1 METDEDQPASD
12 LDLSEERLKA
22 ATMLAMVVAGSI
34 GFIASDISAV
44 LLAVLVGTGVVCG
57 LISGTS
63 LRTRL
68 LFSLPFVVA
77 CLGMAY
83 ATCGYVEGRS
93 KVFKLELLLPFF
105 IGASPG
111 ILLYFIV
118 VKAIFPRLAQRP
130 PQG

>member
-1 METDEDQPASD
+1 METEEEQPASD
-12 LDLSEERLKA
+12 LDPSEDRLKA
-22 ATMLAMVVAGSI
+22 STMLAMVVAGSI
-34 GFIASDISAV
+34 GFIASDISPV
-44 LLAVLVGTGVVCG
+44 LLAVLVGTGIVCG
-57 LISGTS
+57 LICGKS

-93 KVFKLELLLPFF
+93 RVFKFELLLPFL

-118 VKAIFPRLAQRP
+118 VKGVFPRLAQRP